1 MILDNYPPEAP
12 ESPASAFGLLVLWHY
27 SVLAIQE
34 SFGPMAQLQRVWAP
48 ELFHK
53 SIHQLR

>member
-1 MILDNYPPEAP
+1 MILDNYP